1 MIVRTKSTSS
11 HLAVRLGAAWTFAS
25 LLLAAGCAL
34 TPTERAAPEYP
45 LHLLNAAALELPRGC
60 EPAAGMVY
68 RTAYTVRADGS
79 VAATTSESGAG
90 CVQEA
95 LRQWVATFRY
105 GPIREDTATVIDWLS
120 VTATRGT

>member
-1 MIVRTKSTSS
+1 MVVRTKSTSS
-11 HLAVRLGAAWTFAS
+11 HLAVRLGAACTFAS
-25 LLLAAGCAL
+25 LLLAAGCTL
-34 TPTERAAPEYP
+34 TPPERTSPEYP
-45 LHLLNAAALELPRGC
+45 FHLLHAAALQIPRGC
-60 EPAAGMVY
+60 EPAPGMVY

-79 VAATTSESGAG
+79 VAAAVSESGAG